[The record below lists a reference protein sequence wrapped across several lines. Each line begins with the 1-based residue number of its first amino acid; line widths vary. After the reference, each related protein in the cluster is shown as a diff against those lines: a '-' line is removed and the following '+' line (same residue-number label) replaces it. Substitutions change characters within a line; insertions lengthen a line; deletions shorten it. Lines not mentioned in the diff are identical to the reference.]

1 MTMEQIN
8 EYLKYA
14 FIASFVINIFYWLFF
29 YIRIS
34 FYKEKE
40 TEVKEFPEVSIIIA
54 ARNEAE
60 NLKKNLP
67 AFLTQDYPNYKVI
80 VVNDASTDDSAS
92 ILAEMKLKYKNLYV
106 TTIPFNEVYKHG
118 KKTALSIGIK
128 AAKTDILLFSDA
140 DCIPVSDQW
149 IKSFVLQYDKY
160 TEFVI
165 GFGAYQ
171 HKKGLLDKIIRSDTI
186 YNAMNYLGMGL
197 AGIPYMAV
205 GRNMSYRKSTF
216 ERVKGFTKYFNLLSG
231 SDDLFVNK
239 NANKKNAK
247 VVLSKNSFTES
258 EQKTSFKD
266 WKYQKIRHLSTA
278 KYYKF
283 WHKVLLFIEPFS
295 RILFYSLSIILF
307 ILSSQYYLI
316 SSILLLKLLINAVI
330 LSRINF
336 KLNQHKILFFELIFD
351 IIQPILNLFLML
363 KVNKKTNLIWK

>member
-1 MTMEQIN
+1 MIEQIN
-8 EYLKYA
+8 EYLIYA

-34 FYKEKE
+34 FYKEKPTKE
-40 TEVKEFPEVSIIIA
+40 TDAPPVSLIIA
-54 ARNEAE
+54 AKNEAE

-92 ILAEMKLKYKNLYV
+92 VLAEMMLKYKNLYV
-106 TTIPFNEVYKHG
+106 TTIPYSEVYQHG

-128 AAKTDILLFSDA
+128 AAKTDLLLFSDA
-140 DCIPVSDQW
+140 DCVPVSNQW
-149 IKSFVLQYDKY
+149 IKSFVFEYEKD

-171 HKKGLLDKIIRSDTI
+171 QKKGLLDKIIRSDTI

-197 AGIPYMAV
+197 EGIPYMAV
-205 GRNMSYRKSTF
+205 GRNMSYRKTTF
-216 ERVKGFTKYFNLLSG
+216 ERVKGFSKYFNLLSG

-247 VVLSKNSFTES
+247 IILSKNSFTES
-258 EQKTSFKD
+258 EQKESFKA
-266 WKYQKIRHLSTA
+266 WKIQKIRHLSTA
-278 KYYKF
+278 GYYKF
-283 WHKVLLFIEPFS
+283 WHKILLFLEPFS
-295 RILFYSLSIILF
+295 RVLFYTLAITLF

-316 SSILLLKLLINAVI
+316 SSILFLKLLINALI
-330 LSRINF
+330 LNSINL

-351 IIQPILNLFLML
+351 IIQPILNLFLIL
-363 KVNKKTNLIWK
+363 KVRKKKNLIWK